1 MTPKIQHN
9 LERTNLPCKKFA
21 FPPSP
26 TTFDGSRVL
35 SLRRE
40 WKKNNNVFNS
50 KIMIN
55 RELIVVKNLAVYL
68 IEGKERLSREYVTF
82 EEAMDR
88 QLIVLRETGKV
99 GELTVDNP
107 SDKYVFVMSGDIVRG
122 GRQRRRKCIP

>member
-1 MTPKIQHN
+1 
-9 LERTNLPCKKFA
+9 
-21 FPPSP
+21 
-26 TTFDGSRVL
+26 
-35 SLRRE
+35 
-40 WKKNNNVFNS
+40 
-50 KIMIN
+50 MIN